1 MSEAAKTAVVL
12 GVGALDGLGGQLA
25 MYFGTRGHTVFV
37 GGRTQKSLDNVVDA
51 IREAGGRAEAVPTD
65 ATDQAQVNAL
75 FVAADESPGRL
86 DLAIYNAG
94 NNMPGRVIDMEPS
107 FFEQAWRVCC
117 LGGFTFAQAALPR
130 LEAGGGGCLFFTG
143 ASASLRGKAGFGA
156 FNSAKGGLR
165 NLAQA
170 IAKEHGPNGVHVGH
184 VIVDGGIDGEILKT
198 RRPERFREKGNEGLV
213 SLQGLA
219 ESYAFM
225 YQQPPAAWTFE
236 LDVRTNVENW

>member
-1 MSEAAKTAVVL
+1 MDLRSRINDALKDAMRSKETARLSTLRLISAAIKDRDIAKRGNGDDE
-12 GVGALDGLGGQLA
+12 GV
-25 MYFGTRGHTVFV
+25 
-37 GGRTQKSLDNVVDA
+37 
-51 IREAGGRAEAVPTD
+51 TD
-65 ATDQAQVNAL
+65 ADVTAILARMVKQRQ
-75 FVAADESPGRL
+75 ESARAYEEGGRL

-94 NNMPGRVIDMEPS
+94 NNMPGRVMDMAAG

-117 LGGFTFAQAALPR
+117 FGGFMFAQAAIPR

-170 IAKEHGPNGVHVGH
+170 LAKEHGPNGVHVGH

-198 RRPERFREKGNEGLV
+198 RRPERFRKEGNQGLV
-213 SLQGLA
+213 SLQGLV
-219 ESYAFM
+219 ESYAFL

-236 LDVRTNVENW
+236 LDIRTNVENW

>member
-25 MYFGTRGHTVFV
+25 MCFGTRGHTVFV
-37 GGRTQKSLDNVVDA
+37 GGRTQASLDSVADA
-51 IREAGGRAEAVPTD
+51 IRKAGGRAEAVVTD
-65 ATDQAQVNAL
+65 ATDQAQVSAL
-75 FVAADESPGRL
+75 FAAADSGGRL

-94 NNMPGRVIDMEPS
+94 NNMPGRVMDMAAG

-117 LGGFTFAQAALPR
+117 FGGFMFAQAAIPR

-170 IAKEHGPNGVHVGH
+170 LAKEHGPNGVHVGH

-198 RRPERFREKGNEGLV
+198 RRPERFRKEGNQGLV
-213 SLQGLA
+213 SLQGLV
-219 ESYAFM
+219 ESYAFL

-236 LDVRTNVENW
+236 LDIRTNVENW